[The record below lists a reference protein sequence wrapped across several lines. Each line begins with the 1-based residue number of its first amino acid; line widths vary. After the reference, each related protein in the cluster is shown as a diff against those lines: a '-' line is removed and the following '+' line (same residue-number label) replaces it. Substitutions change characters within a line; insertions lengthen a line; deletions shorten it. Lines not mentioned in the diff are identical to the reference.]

1 MLTKLK
7 SQFSTTT
14 INGSIL
20 KNMMILASGT
30 AGAQVIAFAAMPIIT
45 RIYSPSDFGVLSIF
59 IAILSLLVPF
69 ATFRYS
75 VAIPLPRRSQTA
87 VSVLALSV
95 LLSFAV
101 AIFMTI
107 VLFFSA
113 DYIFELFS
121 VSVLKKYWWLLP
133 IAILGAGAYEAL
145 VSWSTREKQFKIIA
159 KTKMTQSI
167 ASSIVKIVL
176 GFLAFKPFGLLIGHV
191 VAQVAG
197 IGSIVS
203 QSQAVFLQNKKHITL
218 SRIFFLAKRYSDFPK
233 YQIASRFLLAFASQ
247 TPLMFVAWMYD
258 SETTGQLA
266 LALMVLGI
274 PIALIGSTMGQAYY
288 GEIAK
293 IGKKN
298 ILKIKEITFSIIK
311 KLFVLSIVPF
321 LILVLFGDLLFS
333 FVFGDSWTQAGV
345 FSSILAFYLVAQ
357 FMSAPIINLVNLYE
371 KQKRLF
377 LFNLQ
382 RLVLIVLIFLIS
394 YYMNLD
400 INYSVFLFS
409 IVIGLHYSLIVVYL
423 LRMFKDV

>member
-14 INGSIL
+14 ANGSIL
-20 KNMMILASGT
+20 RNMMILASGT

-113 DYIFELFS
+113 DYIFVLFS
-121 VSVLKKYWWLLP
+121 VSVLSQYWWLLP
-133 IAILGAGAYEAL
+133 IALLGAGVYETL

-247 TPLMFVAWMYD
+247 APLMFVAWLYD
-258 SETTGQLA
+258 SEITGQLA
-266 LALMVLGI
+266 LSLMVLGI

-298 ILKIKEITFSIIK
+298 VSKIKEITFSLIK
-311 KLFVLSIVPF
+311 KLFVLSIMPF
-321 LILVLFGDLLFS
+321 LVLLLFGEVLFS
-333 FVFGDSWTQAGV
+333 FIFGVNWAQAGV

-357 FMSAPIINLVNLYE
+357 FISSPFVNVLNLYE
-371 KQKRLF
+371 KQSLF
-377 LFNLQ
+377 LQINLVRVFLMFLIFGTTFYFQ
-382 RLVLIVLIFLIS
+382 FSTITMIWAYSIVLS
-394 YYMNLD
+394 
-400 INYSVFLFS
+400 
-409 IVIGLHYSLIVVYL
+409 LHYFYTLITII
-423 LRMFKDV
+423 RNIK

>member
-14 INGSIL
+14 ANGSIL
-20 KNMMILASGT
+20 RNMMILASGT

-45 RIYSPSDFGVLSIF
+45 RIYSPSDFGVLAIF
-59 IAILSLLVPF
+59 VAILSLLVPF

-113 DYIFELFS
+113 DYIFVLFS
-121 VSVLKKYWWLLP
+121 VSVLSQYWWLLP
-133 IAILGAGAYEAL
+133 IALLGAGVYETL

-274 PIALIGSTMGQAYY
+274 PINLIGSTMGQAYY
-288 GEIAK
+288 GEIAN

-298 ILKIKEITFSIIK
+298 VSKIKEITFSLIK
-311 KLFVLSIVPF
+311 KLFVLSIMPF
-321 LILVLFGDLLFS
+321 LVLLLFGEVLFS
-333 FVFGDSWTQAGV
+333 FIFGVNWAQAGV

-357 FMSAPIINLVNLYE
+357 FISSPFVNVLNLYE
-371 KQKRLF
+371 KQSLF
-377 LFNLQ
+377 LQINLVRVFLMFLIFGTTFYFQ
-382 RLVLIVLIFLIS
+382 FSTITMIWAYSIVLS
-394 YYMNLD
+394 
-400 INYSVFLFS
+400 
-409 IVIGLHYSLIVVYL
+409 LHYFYTLITII
-423 LRMFKDV
+423 RNIK

>member
-14 INGSIL
+14 ANGSIL
-20 KNMMILASGT
+20 RNMMILASGT

-45 RIYSPSDFGVLSIF
+45 RIYSPSDFGVLAIF
-59 IAILSLLVPF
+59 VAILSLLVPF

-113 DYIFELFS
+113 DYIFVLFS
-121 VSVLKKYWWLLP
+121 VSVLSQYWWLLP
-133 IAILGAGAYEAL
+133 IALLGAGVYETL

-247 TPLMFVAWMYD
+247 APLMFVAWLYD
-258 SETTGQLA
+258 SEITGQLA
-266 LALMVLGI
+266 LSLMVLGI

-298 ILKIKEITFSIIK
+298 VSKIKEITFSLIK

-321 LILVLFGDLLFS
+321 LTLLLFGEVLFS
-333 FVFGDSWTQAGV
+333 FIFGVNWAQAGV

-357 FMSAPIINLVNLYE
+357 FISSPFVNVLNLYE
-371 KQKRLF
+371 KQSLF
-377 LFNLQ
+377 LQINLVRVFLMFLIFSTTFYFQ
-382 RLVLIVLIFLIS
+382 FSTITMIWAYTIVLS
-394 YYMNLD
+394 
-400 INYSVFLFS
+400 
-409 IVIGLHYSLIVVYL
+409 LHY
-423 LRMFKDV
+423 F

>member
-14 INGSIL
+14 ANGSIL
-20 KNMMILASGT
+20 RNMMILASGT

-45 RIYSPSDFGVLSIF
+45 RIYSPSDFGVLAIF
-59 IAILSLLVPF
+59 VAILSLLVPF

-113 DYIFELFS
+113 DYIFVLFS
-121 VSVLKKYWWLLP
+121 VSVLSQYWWLLP
-133 IAILGAGAYEAL
+133 IALLGAGVYETL

-247 TPLMFVAWMYD
+247 APLMFVAWLYD
-258 SETTGQLA
+258 SEITGQLA
-266 LALMVLGI
+266 LSLMVLGI

-298 ILKIKEITFSIIK
+298 VSKIKEITFSLIK
-311 KLFVLSIVPF
+311 KLFVLSIMPF
-321 LILVLFGDLLFS
+321 LVLLLFGEVLFS
-333 FVFGDSWTQAGV
+333 FIFGVNWAQAGV

-357 FMSAPIINLVNLYE
+357 FISSPFVNVLNLYE
-371 KQKRLF
+371 KQSLF
-377 LFNLQ
+377 LQINLVRVFLMFLIFGTTFYFQ
-382 RLVLIVLIFLIS
+382 FSTITMIWAYSIVLS
-394 YYMNLD
+394 
-400 INYSVFLFS
+400 
-409 IVIGLHYSLIVVYL
+409 LHYFYTLITII
-423 LRMFKDV
+423 RNIK

>member
-14 INGSIL
+14 ANGSIL
-20 KNMMILASGT
+20 RNMMILASGT

-45 RIYSPSDFGVLSIF
+45 RIYSPSDFGVLAIF
-59 IAILSLLVPF
+59 VAILSLLVPF

-133 IAILGAGAYEAL
+133 IAILGAGVYETL

-247 TPLMFVAWMYD
+247 APLMFVAWLYD
-258 SETTGQLA
+258 SEITGQLA
-266 LALMVLGI
+266 LSLMVLGI

-298 ILKIKEITFSIIK
+298 VSKIKEITFSLIK
-311 KLFVLSIVPF
+311 KLFVLSIMPF
-321 LILVLFGDLLFS
+321 LVLLLFGEVLFS
-333 FVFGDSWTQAGV
+333 FIFGVNWAQAGV

-357 FMSAPIINLVNLYE
+357 FISSPFVNVLNLYE
-371 KQKRLF
+371 KQSLF
-377 LFNLQ
+377 LQINLVRVFLMFLIFGTTFYFQ
-382 RLVLIVLIFLIS
+382 FSTITMIWAYSIVLS
-394 YYMNLD
+394 
-400 INYSVFLFS
+400 
-409 IVIGLHYSLIVVYL
+409 LHYFYTLITII
-423 LRMFKDV
+423 RNIK

>member
-7 SQFSTTT
+7 AQFSTTT
-14 INGSIL
+14 ANGSIMR
-20 KNMMILASGT
+20 NMMILASGA

-45 RIYSPSDFGVLSIF
+45 RIYSPSDFGVLAIF
-59 IAILSLLVPF
+59 VAILSLLVPF

-87 VSVLALSV
+87 ISVLALSI
-95 LLSFAV
+95 LLSFIV

-113 DYIFELFS
+113 DYIFVLFS
-121 VSVLKKYWWLLP
+121 VSVLSQYWWLLP
-133 IAILGAGAYEAL
+133 IALLGAGVYETL

-197 IGSIVS
+197 ISSIAS
-203 QSQAVFLQNKKHITL
+203 QSKTVFLQNKKHITL

-247 TPLMFVAWMYD
+247 APLMFVAWLYD
-258 SETTGQLA
+258 SEITGQLA
-266 LALMVLGI
+266 LSLMVLGI

-298 ILKIKEITFSIIK
+298 VSKIKEITFSLIK
-311 KLFVLSIVPF
+311 KLFVLSIMPF
-321 LILVLFGDLLFS
+321 LALLLFGEVLFS
-333 FVFGDSWTQAGV
+333 FIFGVNWAQAGV

-357 FMSAPIINLVNLYE
+357 FISSPFVNVLNLYE
-371 KQKRLF
+371 KQSLF
-377 LFNLQ
+377 LQINLVRVFLMFLIFGTTFYFQ
-382 RLVLIVLIFLIS
+382 FSTITMIWTYSIVLS
-394 YYMNLD
+394 
-400 INYSVFLFS
+400 
-409 IVIGLHYSLIVVYL
+409 LHYFYTLITII
-423 LRMFKDV
+423 RNIK